1 MAGLRPD
8 PFDLPELPAPSMA
21 EQMYVGEHIR
31 LSGFPNTPDG
41 RYEIVHRTPLTNGL
55 RLELRPESIHTD

>member
-1 MAGLRPD
+1 MAGLSG
-8 PFDLPELPAPSMA
+8 PFWLRELPAPSMA

-41 RYEIVHRTPLTNGL
+41 RYEIVERTPLVDGL
-55 RLELRPESIHTD
+55 RLVIVPESIHTD